1 MENKR
6 NVVIVYQTDMW
17 NTHAS
22 RSMRGIYPNLST
34 AMDAIVKNNKIKDG
48 DTSEQSIRK
57 ELLQYGQ
64 TQCHNINYDME
75 EVTIGEWID

>member
-17 NTHAS
+17 NTRAS

-48 DTSEQSIRK
+48 DTSEQSIRQ

-64 TQCHNINYDME
+64 TQRLNINYDIE
-75 EVTIGEWID
+75 EVTIGEWIE